1 MRRPANY
8 FLISACS
15 AVAVASAA
23 LAQDSPRRL
32 PLPAAPVDELRTTAP
47 YAGPPAGIDGPARLP
62 PPGAEEL
69 PPAFN
74 IGQPELSPGPQDGG
88 VFPESP
94 LGPLLMDEE
103 YYPLPQKLSSYKNG
117 FFQKLSLSAAWI
129 GRSDDPEDL
138 GVTEIE
144 TFLTVAL
151 PFPIRQWP
159 LLITPGYNMLLL
171 EGPGV
176 TDLPPR
182 LNTAYVDFMWVP
194 QIINRYTL
202 VLAVAPSVF
211 SDFQANDADM
221 FRLTGKALVVY
232 DWAPDRLQFIAGVL
246 YLNRDNVRLLPAGGV
261 IWTPNDWMRYE
272 LIFPK
277 PKLAVRFHA
286 DDGLEDWLY
295 TTAEFGGN
303 TWSIE
308 RETGLHDNVTYLDYR
323 VLVGVERKLNGGAG
337 YRLEAGYVFGR
348 SIEFESGIGDF
359 EPLDSFIVRGG
370 LTF

>member
-1 MRRPANY
+1 MVRPTNY
-8 FLISACS
+8 ILM
-15 AVAVASAA
+15 SAA
-23 LAQDSPRRL
+23 LTAAMAGGLFAQESPRRL
-32 PLPAAPVDELRTTAP
+32 PLPAAPVDKLSVTAP

-62 PPGAEEL
+62 LPAEEL
-69 PPAFN
+69 PPAFE
-74 IGQPELSPGPQDGG
+74 IGQPGPQASDP
-88 VFPESP
+88 FPESP
-94 LGPLLMDEE
+94 LGPILTDDE
-103 YYPLPQKLSSYKNG
+103 YYPLPQKLSAYKSG

-129 GRSDDPEDL
+129 GTSDDPEDL

-151 PFPIRQWP
+151 PFPIKQWP

-232 DWAPDRLQFIAGVL
+232 DWSPDRLQFVAGVL

-261 IWTPNDWMRYE
+261 IWTPTDWMRYE

-277 PKLAVRFHA
+277 PKLAVRFHS